1 MSKLQYTLERLKAYL
16 VLALGWDMPLVDA
29 LWHNATNNDLLI
41 HAALVRALSLIETE
55 IERFGARPSSFRV
68 DRTIGSSPTKHCQH
82 HPVYQFHF
90 AGQVVEYKVSDF
102 PGPVNI
108 LRTVYTGRPSNSYSA
123 LYFSCLRSQVKT
135 DLVAG
140 TVLANLYEELL
151 SVDSNAR
158 TRTRSRGGGG
168 EDPFEISPVLA
179 FGGCITFSVVAYL
192 SGGWRIAITREDPLP
207 ERAPSL
213 LIGYPNDFGSGVG
226 YLKSTWPAEPGFPAS
241 PSDPRKAHEALWEY
255 AALLYKGR
263 T

>member
-1 MSKLQYTLERLKAYL
+1 MQCAPERLKAYL
-16 VLALGWDMPLVDA
+16 VIALGWDMPLVDA

-68 DRTIGSSPTKHCQH
+68 ERTIGSSPTKHCQH
-82 HPVYQFHF
+82 HHSVYQFHF

-108 LRTVYTGRPSNSYSA
+108 LRTVYAGPSSNSYSA

-151 SVDSNAR
+151 SVDSNTR
-158 TRTRSRGGGG
+158 TRTRSRGGGGG

-213 LIGYPNDFGSGVG
+213 LIGYQDEFGPIAGH
-226 YLKSTWPAEPGFPAS
+226 LKSTWPAEPGFPAS

-255 AALLYKGR
+255 AALLYEGR

>member
-1 MSKLQYTLERLKAYL
+1 M
-16 VLALGWDMPLVDA
+16 ALGWDMPLVEA
-29 LWHNATNNDLLI
+29 LWLNATKSELLI
-41 HAALVRALSLIETE
+41 HSALVYALSLIESE
-55 IERFGARPSSFRV
+55 IERFGARPSSLRIE
-68 DRTIGSSPTKHCQH
+68 RTIGASPTMLQDH

-90 AGQVVEYKVSDF
+90 AGHVVEYKMNSLET
-102 PGPVNI
+102 PVHI

-123 LYFSCLRSQVKT
+123 LYFSDLRVQVKT

-140 TVLANLYEELL
+140 SVLVNLYEDLL
-151 SVDSNAR
+151 SVDSNTQ
-158 TRTRSRGGGG
+158 TRIRPRGGA
-168 EDPFEISPVLA
+168 EDLFEISPVLA
-179 FGGCITFSVVAYL
+179 FGGCIAFLVVAYL

-255 AALLYKGR
+255 AALLYEGR